1 MLPLVFATLGV
12 RFLCDSGSGI
22 GHDYRLPPP
31 FGVSTAFFLQ
41 PLSALL
47 RSVCNLCR
55 WVDVRVCVRS
65 VYGVSF
71 VFGVRF
77 RFDG

>member
-1 MLPLVFATLGV
+1 MTCSSVQSSSFATHFVFTVRCCDYFDLLECPIMLRLVFATLGV

-41 PLSALL
+41 PLS
-47 RSVCNLCR
+47 
-55 WVDVRVCVRS
+55 
-65 VYGVSF
+65 
-71 VFGVRF
+71 
-77 RFDG
+77 